1 MTPAQ
6 LFALLVALPALHDGH
21 GRPIRRPEGAAKA
34 IVEVVAT
41 DSEDP
46 RDAVTLDVLMAH
58 ESGYHLDALGDSG
71 QSCGPLQT
79 PCALLPLH
87 APPHAYIRLALR
99 ILRASPCAHPLYSY
113 ASGRCAPTPVAVRYE
128 REVEANV
135 ARARV
140 LAASL
145 EAAP

>member
-1 MTPAQ
+1 VCLTFGWGVTVGRRLAFRHTVLGTQ
-6 LFALLVALPALHDGH
+6 LLS
-21 GRPIRRPEGAAKA
+21 KC
-34 IVEVVAT
+34 
-41 DSEDP
+41 
-46 RDAVTLDVLMAH
+46 
-58 ESGYHLDALGDSG
+58 
-71 QSCGPLQT
+71 QGPLQT